1 MLVGTFSSW
10 WLVFSSRRWCRCMQ
24 AISMWVWNGFCMS
37 DVGPPRK
44 KGLRGAIIVARWLLP
59 PQNCCSMVAPP
70 AVQVSLHM
78 SGEKK
83 GKERVRDANR
93 RFRLSSSS
101 LSFLIK
107 K

>member
-70 AVQVSLHM
+70 AVQVDKQKQNKNVFL
-78 SGEKK
+78 
-83 GKERVRDANR
+83 
-93 RFRLSSSS
+93 RF
-101 LSFLIK
+101 I
-107 K
+107 